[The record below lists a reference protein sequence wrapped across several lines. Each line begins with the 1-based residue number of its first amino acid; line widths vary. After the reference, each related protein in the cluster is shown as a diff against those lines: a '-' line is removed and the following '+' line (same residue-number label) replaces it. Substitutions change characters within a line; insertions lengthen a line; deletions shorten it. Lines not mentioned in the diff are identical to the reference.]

1 MFGGA
6 GQDTLIYDNSAGFAT
21 DSDEVNLSG
30 AGGNDEIRINVD
42 NAGDGTFLNINLGDG
57 DDILRGTTAAGT
69 GLEATGETGKDTLIG
84 GSGADTFIGGDDDD
98 RLLGIEGTGSPDG
111 GADSLLGFSGNDFVS
126 GGDGNAVVGATGTQ
140 LDDTLRGGA
149 GDDTLVGGA
158 GNDYLVGGA
167 DNDVF
172 AFGEVAGVGTIG
184 VGTEG
189 SQLGVDTIT
198 DFGFGEDEIALNS
211 TVFDGIGTTTG
222 PTGDA
227 FLVDGEF
234 VELSPGDADF
244 DIASADALSASLIFR
259 TFEGSGTLYYNEDNT
274 AGNLTPFA
282 NIDST
287 DVDRFDFVIL

>member
-30 AGGNDEIRINVD
+30 AGGNDEIRINV

-57 DDILRGTTAAGT
+57 DDILRGTTTAAGT

-84 GSGADTFIGGDDDD
+84 GQGNDTFIGGDDDD

-111 GADSLLGFSGNDFVS
+111 GADSLLGFSGNDSVL
-126 GGDGNAVVGATGTQ
+126 GGDAAAGTE

-167 DNDVF
+167 DNDQF
-172 AFGEVAGVGTIG
+172 LFGEVAGVGTIDVG
-184 VGTEG
+184 VGTDAG
-189 SQLGVDTIT
+189 SKLGLDTIT
-198 DFGFGEDEIALNS
+198 DFGFGEDKIALNS

-234 VELSPGDADF
+234 VELSPDDADF
-244 DIASADALSASLIFR
+244 GTTSADARPESLIFR
-259 TFEGSGTLYYNEDNT
+259 TSGGSGTLYYNGGTDTND
-274 AGNLTPFA
+274 LTPFA

-287 DVDRFDFVIL
+287 DVDRFDFIVF